1 MEPLESSTS
10 QSTNQVTLSER
21 MRFKAAMMETKPSK
35 KEDKELNQE
44 ELEYIQKMQ
53 KEIMRMQSLD
63 EDLSQDEVEQRIL
76 Q

>member
-1 MEPLESSTS
+1 
-10 QSTNQVTLSER
+10 
-21 MRFKAAMMETKPSK
+21 
-35 KEDKELNQE
+35 
-44 ELEYIQKMQ
+44 MQ